1 MKKRWMTLSILIF
14 ALVISYIYLLF
25 PIYKDSI
32 NCSYIANE
40 EVTLVSEFVMIKG
53 KTNNHQSVGV
63 LSFKVGDVLYGIG
76 HATGLD
82 KEETYSVQRITPVF
96 IRRTE
101 KSLGKVLWSLRNLND
116 ITFGTVISDTN
127 DGLVVDCTNFNEQEY
142 SKIGIANEIASGKA
156 ELLMRDKEGKLQSY
170 SVTIEIV
177 VERGQ
182 RRLDIT
188 ITDERLKEK
197 TEGIIP
203 GMSGS
208 PIIQNGKLVGVVS
221 ETYVREQYKG
231 KGKIIWDIDC
241 VKENISKIK

>member
-1 MKKRWMTLSILIF
+1 LKKRWIALSILIF
-14 ALVISYIYLLF
+14 ALVILNIYLLF
-25 PIYKDSI
+25 PIHMDSI

-40 EVTLVSEFVMIKG
+40 EVTLVSEFVMIKNEASNS
-53 KTNNHQSVGV
+53 KSVGV
-63 LSFKVGDVLYGIG
+63 LSFKVGDVLYGVG

-82 KEETYSVQRITPVF
+82 ENETYSVQRITPVF

-101 KSLGKVLWSLRNLND
+101 QSLGKVLWSFHNLND
-116 ITFGTVISDTN
+116 ISFGTVIRDSD
-127 DGLVVDCTNFNEQEY
+127 DGLVVNCNNFNDQEY
-142 SKIGIANEIASGKA
+142 SKIGIANEIISGEA
-156 ELLMRDKEGKLQSY
+156 ELLMRDKESKLQSY

-177 VERGQ
+177 VEKGQ
-182 RRLDIT
+182 ERLDIS

-221 ETYVREQYKG
+221 ETYIYEQYKG
-231 KGKIIWDIDC
+231 KGKIIWNIDC
-241 VKENISKIK
+241 VKENISKNK